1 MTWSCC
7 WWFQNIYRINFR
19 LGTRWKANK
28 LTIRLFY
35 VRKIEMAFETPFV
48 PRGLRWKFCAP
59 GVKDRPVIL
68 TSRPGLRGR
77 RRLSADRLPVHQ
89 STLDQE
95 YHFEVDELTDF
106 WRLTVHSMDEF
117 RRKTINST
125 RWTEVDGQTNDPLT
139 IFHEDYIQLTVWV

>member
-59 GVKDRPVIL
+59 GVKFNYKNMERNRSIIFDIFAWNAFCQTQFWCYFFINLRYVKTFSLNFLDFVFLIELKRTENVFQIFKRRSMFVNIL
-68 TSRPGLRGR
+68 
-77 RRLSADRLPVHQ
+77 
-89 STLDQE
+89 
-95 YHFEVDELTDF
+95 
-106 WRLTVHSMDEF
+106 
-117 RRKTINST
+117 
-125 RWTEVDGQTNDPLT
+125 
-139 IFHEDYIQLTVWV
+139 